1 MVLLTGS
8 TGLVGS
14 ALLPRLAARGEVL
27 AIHPSE
33 RNPKPVEGVRWI
45 EQNLAQPLSPEL
57 PDRIDAVIHLAQS
70 LRYREFPDGAIDM
83 HEVNTAATVRLLDYC
98 RRAGGTTF
106 TYASTGSVYAPGQA
120 PVRETDVVAPGNFYA
135 TSKLAGEQAVE
146 QFRGLLRGH
155 ALRPFFIYGSGQ
167 HNMLIPGLV
176 ARVREGREVTLAGPN
191 GIHMNPIYVED
202 AADAVL
208 ATLDFEE
215 SVTLNIAGPDIVSVR
230 EIAERIGRLVD
241 RAPTFAIS
249 DPQPDIIASNE
260 RRDAL
265 IGAPRVSFEEGLRR
279 TVEADPRPA
288 VDAGVRRTAEAG

>member
-14 ALLPRLAARGEVL
+14 ALLPRLAARSEVL
-27 AIHPSE
+27 AMHPSE
-33 RNPKPVEGVRWI
+33 REPQPVEGVRWI
-45 EQNLAQPLSPEL
+45 AQDLTQPLSPEL

-70 LRYREFPDGAIDM
+70 RRHREFPDGATDM

-106 TYASTGSVYAPGQA
+106 TYASTGGIYAPGQA
-120 PVRETDVVAPGNFYA
+120 PVRETDVLAPGNFYA

-155 ALRPFFIYGSGQ
+155 CLRPFFIYGPGQ
-167 HNMLIPGLV
+167 RNMLMPGLI
-176 ARVREGREVTLAGPN
+176 ARVWEGREVTLAGPD
-191 GIHMNPIYVED
+191 GIHMNPIYVDD

-208 ATLDFEE
+208 ATLDFAE
-215 SVTLNIAGPDIVSVR
+215 SVTLNIAGPGVVSLR
-230 EIAERIGRLVD
+230 EIAEQIGRLVE
-241 RAPTFAIS
+241 REPTFTVG
-249 DPQPDIIASNE
+249 DHQPDIVACTE

-265 IGAPRVSFEEGLRR
+265 VGAPRVGFEAGLRR
-279 TVEADPRPA
+279 TIEE
-288 VDAGVRRTAEAG
+288 G